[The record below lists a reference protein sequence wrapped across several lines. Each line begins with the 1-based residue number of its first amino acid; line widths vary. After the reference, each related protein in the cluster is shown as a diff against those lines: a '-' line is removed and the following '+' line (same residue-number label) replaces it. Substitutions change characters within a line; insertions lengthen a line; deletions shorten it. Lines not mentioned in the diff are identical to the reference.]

1 MMKSQQAP
9 VAKPTLAQIQG
20 YIAELEEAPPFAR
33 QLGLATLLVSEINRI
48 RFYMEAQGTY
58 NKLLELRLDA
68 STAEVEPEL
77 SWRAMFKKIVH
88 DLAPLQTDPDTLEDL
103 DIAFGFIVHN
113 RERPWL
119 HDDADRPF
127 LQGQDLSTLTAA
139 TAPDEPA
146 PDFDLPCDHDYL
158 TANAAAK
165 LLGVNKSTVTRR
177 IKNDQIIGFRVF
189 KKALRIPRDQF
200 MDGDVVEGVAR
211 ILTLFVTKTE
221 DGGAEL
227 DHKRAWDFLG
237 STLYAGDSA
246 PRPIDR
252 LRDAVKQRRT
262 STVLAELALAKR
274 SYDYGD
280 HI

>member
-1 MMKSQQAP
+1 MKSQPAP

-33 QLGLATLLVSEINRI
+33 QLGLATLLVSEIKRI
-48 RFYMEAQGTY
+48 RFYMEAQGAY
-58 NKLLELRLDA
+58 SKLLELRLDA
-68 STAEVEPEL
+68 PTADVEPEL
-77 SWRAMFKKIVH
+77 LWRAMFKKIVH
-88 DLAPLQTDPDTLEDL
+88 DLAPIQTDPDTLEDL
-103 DIAFGFIVHN
+103 DIAFGFIVHS
-113 RERPWL
+113 RERPWP
-119 HDDADRPF
+119 HDDADRLC
-127 LQGQDLSTLTAA
+127 LQGQDLSGLAA
-139 TAPDEPA
+139 TTAPDEPT
-146 PDFDLPCDHDYL
+146 PDFDLPCDRDYL

-200 MDGDVVEGVAR
+200 MDGDVVEGVAS
-211 ILTLFVTKTE
+211 ILALFVTKTE
-221 DGGAEL
+221 DGGAEF
-227 DHKRAWDFLG
+227 DHKRAWAFLG
-237 STLYAGDSA
+237 STFYAGDSA

-252 LRDAVKQRRT
+252 LRDAVRQRQT